1 MSAPAIS
8 LICSTIGRPEDLK
21 NQLDALTAGDLAE
34 QVEFVLVDQSSGQ
47 ECAQLVRDYG
57 LPGPWHVTT
66 SGRGVSVGRNVGLG
80 LATAPLVAFPDDN
93 CWYASDTVR
102 RVLTVFAERPDI
114 EGLSVKQVDA
124 DGSPS
129 MLRWLDHEVQISRT
143 NFMRTSISSTLFLR
157 RDALP
162 SATPFDEGIGA
173 GAPGWCGA
181 GEESDLLLRMMSGGA
196 TLIYRPDIVVYST
209 DDRAEPD
216 ASYVDKSLRYG
227 VGLGHLWRTHKLPVH
242 LLAYYSARKMVG
254 MAVRSARGN
263 RIRAR
268 ADRAYLRGTL
278 AGWRGSTP

>member
-8 LICSTIGRPEDLK
+8 LVCSTIGRAEALK
-21 NQLDALTAGDLAE
+21 HQLDALTAGDLAE
-34 QVEFVLVDQSSGQ
+34 QVEFVLVDQSSDQ
-47 ECAQLVRDYG
+47 LCAQLVRDYG

-80 LATAPLVAFPDDN
+80 LATAPIVAFPDDN

-102 RVLTVFAERPDI
+102 RVLSVFAERPDI
-114 EGLSVKQVDA
+114 AGLSAKQVDA

-129 MLRWLDHEVQISRT
+129 MLRWLDHAVEISRT

-157 RDALP
+157 RAALP
-162 SATPFDEGIGA
+162 SAAPFDEGIGA
-173 GAPGWCGA
+173 GSPGWRGA
-181 GEESDLLLRMMSGGA
+181 GEESDLLLRMMARGA
-196 TLIYRPDIVVYST
+196 TLLYRPDIVVYSA
-209 DDRAEPD
+209 DDRVAPD
-216 ASYVDKSLRYG
+216 ADYVDKMLRYG
-227 VGLGHLWRTHKLPVH
+227 VGLGHLWRTHRLPAH

-254 MAVRSARGN
+254 TVVRAARGD